1 MPFLSKIEVN
11 KIYNNGTLAER
22 HNMSRTL
29 AENKRA
35 LTFKS
40 LYGVTTQTEILKVF
54 KEELL
59 QFKIMRDNGEYS
71 LLDEHIEA
79 SKIFSKYTLAITF
92 LFSLS
97 TIKNNLKAYKK
108 VITDVRGGDTLQKKF
123 YFEGLYTTV
132 SETTNNKKDERSTDI
147 NKMPLSVIDEIKRVR
162 KILDANSFNVLKNQN
177 FEQVRSYYLAYILG
191 LSIGRRFT
199 EIFKTIKIHKKGN
212 DFYFIGLLKKKDSL
226 KNQQLK
232 AHILELSPLEARKY
246 LHELRTF
253 LNDKLKEKNK
263 SLDGLSE
270 SQINSTFS
278 KVYNNAIARISNK
291 KAPNF
296 HELRHFYTIT
306 YQDIYLSQ
314 NPHLKDNSKEELES
328 IFKDIRYT
336 ILGHEIKSDT
346 TSTYI
351 TFK

>member
-1 MPFLSKIEVN
+1 MN
-11 KIYNNGTLAER
+11 KTKL
-22 HNMSRTL
+22 
-29 AENKRA
+29 ENQRA
-35 LTFKS
+35 LTFES
-40 LYGVTTQTEILKVF
+40 LYGATTQTEILKKF
-54 KEELL
+54 KSELME
-59 QFKIMRDNGEYS
+59 FKTVRDNGGFS

-92 LFSLS
+92 LYSLPS
-97 TIKNNLKAYKK
+97 IKNNLKAYKK

-123 YFEGLYTTV
+123 YFEGLYSTV
-132 SETTNNKKDERSTDI
+132 SKNTESEKEKRETNFE
-147 NKMPLSVIDEIKRVR
+147 KMPISVLDEIKRVR
-162 KILDANSFNVLKNQN
+162 EILKTDRFEVLKNQTK
-177 FEQVRSYYLAYILG
+177 EQVRSYYLAYILG
-191 LSIGRRFT
+191 LSTGRRFT
-199 EIFKTIKIHKKGN
+199 EILKTIKIHKKN
-212 DFYFIGLLKKKDSL
+212 NEFVFIGLLKKKDSL

-246 LHELRTF
+246 LHELRAY
-253 LNDKLKEKNK
+253 LNEKLEDKNT
-263 SLDGLSE
+263 SLDELSE
-270 SQINSTFS
+270 SKINSTFS
-278 KVYNNAIARISNK
+278 KVYNNAIARISKK

-314 NPHLKDNSKEELES
+314 NPHLKDNTKQELES

>member
-1 MPFLSKIEVN
+1 MTKILIEN
-11 KIYNNGTLAER
+11 Q
-22 HNMSRTL
+22 RT
-29 AENKRA
+29 
-35 LTFKS
+35 LTFKA
-40 LYGVTTQTEILKVF
+40 LYGVTTQTEILKKF
-54 KEELL
+54 KEETLN
-59 QFKIMRDNGEYS
+59 FKVKRDNGEYS
-71 LLDEHIEA
+71 LLDEEKEA

-92 LFSLS
+92 LYSLA

-108 VITDVRGGDTLQKKF
+108 VITDIRGGDTLQKKF
-123 YFEGLYTTV
+123 YFEGLYSTV
-132 SETTNNKKDERSTDI
+132 SKTTETKKNKRNTDFK
-147 NKMPLSVIDEIKRVR
+147 KMPLSVIDEIKRVR
-162 KILDANSFNVLKNQN
+162 KILEKNSFNVLKNQTT
-177 FEQVRSYYLAYILG
+177 EQVRSYYLAYILG
-191 LSIGRRFT
+191 LSTGRRFT
-199 EIFKTIKIHKKGN
+199 EIFKTIKIHKKDN
-212 DFYFIGLLKKKDSL
+212 DFVFIGLLKKKDEL

-232 AHILELSPLEARKY
+232 AHILELHPLEARKY
-246 LHELRTF
+246 LHELRAY
-253 LNDKLKEKNK
+253 LNDKLKDKK
-263 SLDGLSE
+263 KTLDDLTE

-278 KVYNNAIARISNK
+278 RVYNNAVARISNK

-306 YQDIYLSQ
+306 YQDRYLAQ